1 MHVHKCVCANIWLL
15 CSWRSKT
22 NESETKAKQKQKHTR
37 KEERR
42 NTKRACCVGDAL
54 FQCEKSGGRE
64 REREHAEL
72 AQIINERRK
81 HTLKTKRNGKK
92 PVKTADESY
101 RVQSNWIDYFSH
113 CSLSIVWCSV
123 QFDGIRVA
131 SSADYSGT
139 TWNYC
144 QIPSYFQIFSIFDTI
159 WIKCKK
165 KNKNEK
171 HAHTN
176 YKWNSNALIS
186 KWTIYGSTCRRI
198 EYFYMEPLLI
208 IAPDYQQYNAIITT
222 GGSSKSAWK
231 PGELRWKFTTGAVK
245 MIKTGQKLQA
255 PWPS

>member
-1 MHVHKCVCANIWLL
+1 MCTNVFVLIFDFFALDDRRRMKVKLKRNRNRNI
-15 CSWRSKT
+15 
-22 NESETKAKQKQKHTR
+22 H
-37 KEERR
+37 ERR
-42 NTKRACCVGDAL
+42 RGGTQNVRAAWATL
-54 FQCEKSGGRE
+54 FFSVRNRAGE

-165 KNKNEK
+165 KKTKTKNT
-171 HAHTN
+171 HTQTTN
-176 YKWNSNALIS
+176 GIQMRSLASGLFMGPLVAVSSIFIWNR
-186 KWTIYGSTCRRI
+186 C
-198 EYFYMEPLLI
+198 
-208 IAPDYQQYNAIITT
+208 
-222 GGSSKSAWK
+222 
-231 PGELRWKFTTGAVK
+231 
-245 MIKTGQKLQA
+245 
-255 PWPS
+255 